1 METLGTA
8 RGSES
13 IQNTEVVRRRMY
25 STAKDSSTPESGE
38 SSTKKERSKA
48 QEEEGFKSNH
58 TEPDAEAQKEDD
70 EQAEICRTQKASSTS
85 VESGTLQEGGGSFW
99 DSDPEQHSPTNPDGT
114 PAEIER
120 FHPDL
125 YQFMAPWSP
134 WSRPTERGSVTQQPH
149 ETAEETPVQPAW
161 QDFKDDPES
170 CDDWQSLVELEEEAL
185 RMTDD
190 LELRK
195 KMRLVNASRGKA
207 YGSWRAYVQSLA
219 QPETDT
225 QPLNTTIHM
234 LGLGS
239 AGKYIAHSIAALPNA
254 PPVTLLMHRPLM
266 MQHWHDEGAAIHVIK
281 GNKINTQTNF
291 HIESSAGFSRQDPHQ
306 QFPGFGP
313 NLEHTAEPPN
323 FPIDTLIVT
332 TQTFKTVSALNSIK
346 HRLRHTSTI
355 FFVNDGLGLA
365 ELVNEKVFPDP
376 YFRPTYILGN
386 MTHDLES
393 TERNFTLIEKN
404 PGRLECSKLPQQF
417 VSQVGRSS
425 AQLRKHDYS
434 WTVGA
439 SHLVGT
445 LARIPELSTSTLGHK
460 SFYVS
465 QLQTLVAGA
474 IIGPLSVVFDA
485 TNDYLLYNYNASL
498 TMKSLLE
505 EFSRLICSLP
515 ELQSLPKLRDV
526 FSPKKLEAT
535 IVSKINKSG
544 KNVSK
549 MLQAT
554 RAGDRTDIMF
564 YNGYLDRRSKQLGID
579 MPRNEM
585 LLQLVRGKGAM
596 QSRAM
601 NNYIPW
607 EEDK

>member
-1 METLGTA
+1 MVATGGRGGRWLITA
-8 RGSES
+8 TG
-13 IQNTEVVRRRMY
+13 RRPY
-25 STAKDSSTPESGE
+25 HTAKGLPPSGDHQSSAKQEPSQ
-38 SSTKKERSKA
+38 A
-48 QEEEGFKSNH
+48 LEEEDSKSHH
-58 TEPDAEAQKEDD
+58 TEPDVEAQKE
-70 EQAEICRTQKASSTS
+70 ECEEAEINETQGEASSTPAG
-85 VESGTLQEGGGSFW
+85 SGSKQQEEGSFW
-99 DSDPEQHSPTNPDGT
+99 DSDPEQHLPTNPDGT

-125 YQFMAPWSP
+125 YQFMAPRLP
-134 WSRPTERGSVTQQPH
+134 WGRQTERGPDTQQALDK
-149 ETAEETPVQPAW
+149 AEETPVQPAW
-161 QDFKDDPES
+161 QEFQDEPES
-170 CDDWQSLVELEEEAL
+170 CDDWQSLVELEEEAVK
-185 RMTDD
+185 TSDD
-190 LELRK
+190 LELMK
-195 KMRLVNASRGKA
+195 AMRLINSSRGKA
-207 YGSWRAYVQSLA
+207 YGSWRAYVESLA
-219 QPETDT
+219 KPDADT
-225 QPLNTTIHM
+225 QPLNPTIHM

-239 AGKYIAHSIAALPNA
+239 AGKYIAHCIAALPHA

-281 GNKINTQTNF
+281 GNKIHTQTNF
-291 HIESSAGFSRQDPHQ
+291 HIESSAEFSRQDPYQ

-323 FPIDTLIVT
+323 YPIDTVIVT
-332 TQTFKTVSALNSIK
+332 TQTYKTVSALNSIK

-355 FFVNDGLGLA
+355 LFVNDGLGLA

-386 MTHDLES
+386 MTHALES

-404 PGRLECSKLPQQF
+404 PGKLECSKLPQQF
-417 VSQVGRSS
+417 VSKVGRSS
-425 AQLRKHDYS
+425 AQLRKYDYS
-434 WTVGA
+434 WTAGA

-445 LARIPELSTSTLGHK
+445 LARTPELSTSTLGHK

-474 IIGPLSVVFDA
+474 VIGPLSVVFDA

-498 TMKSLLE
+498 AMKSLLQE
-505 EFSRLICSLP
+505 ISRLVCSLP
-515 ELQSLPKLRDV
+515 ELQSLPQIHDA
-526 FSPKKLEAT
+526 FSPKKLEAV

-544 KNVSK
+544 KNFSA
-549 MLQAT
+549 MLKAT

-585 LLQLVRGKGAM
+585 LLQLVRGKGAA

-601 NNYIPW
+601 NNYIPF
-607 EEDK
+607 EDD